1 MSKLLEVKD
10 VSFSYSHGK
19 HSSISKNSFKLSDNS
34 FSIEEKDFISII
46 GTNGSGKSTLVKLLS
61 RILSG
66 YTGNIFYDG
75 KEINSIE
82 KKEYS
87 RAVSYLPQITN
98 AFNED
103 MYVKEFLML
112 GRYAHKKFSDFNFSA
127 DDSYVVTESIN
138 ETGIENLEDNKL
150 YQLSGGEKQ
159 KVLLTLGL
167 VQLDITKDLFKKILI
182 IDEPLTYLDVKYQFE
197 IFNILKN
204 LNESGLTIII
214 VIHDLNL
221 ALNFTNKSILMND
234 GKIILYTDSKNVIT
248 KEMLSEYFHIKSEI
262 VKYEN
267 NLIINYSS

>member
-1 MSKLLEVKD
+1 VSKLLEVKD